1 MRRRY
6 FGVEHRDSFLPYA
19 EASTASEPRSMT
31 FPSLR
36 WPGIRFESWAL
47 RGLLILCG
55 TVICYTVRPFHLG
68 AAASAGVGVVMTVVI
83 VLAELRLRWAAV
95 GGGKRVTGRD
105 VGRVAGNDCGR
116 AGDYGHFADG

>member
-6 FGVEHRDSFLPYA
+6 FGVEHRDSSLPYA

-83 VLAELRLRWAAV
+83 VLAELRLRWAGYWA
-95 GGGKRVTGRD
+95 GRWAGLLGMIAAALVTMVISRTD
-105 VGRVAGNDCGR
+105 RK
-116 AGDYGHFADG
+116 